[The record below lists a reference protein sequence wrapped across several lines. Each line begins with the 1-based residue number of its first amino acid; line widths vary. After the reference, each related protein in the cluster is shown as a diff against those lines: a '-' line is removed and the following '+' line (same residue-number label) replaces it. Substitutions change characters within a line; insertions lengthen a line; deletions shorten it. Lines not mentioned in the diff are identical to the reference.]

1 MIIDAG
7 AESCTYVC
15 TYVGTDVRTYT
26 TWLIASVHHWN
37 NFANDHLCQNDGRG
51 ALSLTLGRFP

>member
-7 AESCTYVC
+7 AESCTYVGR
-15 TYVGTDVRTYT
+15 YRRTYT

-37 NFANDHLCQNDGRG
+37 NTASDNR
-51 ALSLTLGRFP
+51 

>member
-7 AESCTYVC
+7 AESCTYVGR
-15 TYVGTDVRTYT
+15 YRRTYT

-37 NFANDHLCQNDGRG
+37 NRANGNLCQNDGRG